1 MHHLNPTQFLPGW
14 LARLPTMTSFSRT
27 LAWMKRATRVD
38 IPFIRSVACA
48 RLASVADPDH
58 AHELLLVHGLISQHA
73 LGNVGHVV
81 ARRQK
86 IRENHLQCAPIQRMD
101 ARFSVHGAHVRG
113 CRFFRSVETR
123 PPRPV
128 ERLVASGHRW
138 RNTREWMC
146 VAVAREARELALL
159 SCGSCSELSVRQ
171 CLSPRSIICPH
182 FEMHY
187 KNFRESK
194 QNFFRETATL
204 HAGPLQCRGAR
215 GGSSG
220 E

>member
-1 MHHLNPTQFLPGW
+1 MHHFNPTQFLPGW

-38 IPFIRSVACA
+38 VPFIRSVACA
-48 RLASVADPDH
+48 RLAPVADPDR

-86 IRENHLQCAPIQRMD
+86 IWENHLQCAPIQRMD

-138 RNTREWMC
+138 RNTHRGLMD
-146 VAVAREARELALL
+146 
-159 SCGSCSELSVRQ
+159 VR
-171 CLSPRSIICPH
+171 R
-182 FEMHY
+182 
-187 KNFRESK
+187 
-194 QNFFRETATL
+194 
-204 HAGPLQCRGAR
+204 RGAR
-215 GGSSG
+215 RARGAREFALRHKVIVRVPLLSSHICPSVSVTVLICG
-220 E
+220 TVLQLFKMHLFFERPN

>member
-1 MHHLNPTQFLPGW
+1 MHHFNPTQFLPGW

-38 IPFIRSVACA
+38 VPFIRSVACA
-48 RLASVADPDH
+48 RLAPVADPDR

-86 IRENHLQCAPIQRMD
+86 IWENHLQCAPIQRMD

-128 ERLVASGHRW
+128 ERLVASGHLW
-138 RNTREWMC
+138 RNTHRGLMD
-146 VAVAREARELALL
+146 
-159 SCGSCSELSVRQ
+159 VR
-171 CLSPRSIICPH
+171 R
-182 FEMHY
+182 
-187 KNFRESK
+187 
-194 QNFFRETATL
+194 
-204 HAGPLQCRGAR
+204 RGAR
-215 GGSSG
+215 RARCARIRVASQSYSPCSSSFFSHLSVSVCDRAHLWNSASTLQNASIFRAAKLKLFS
-220 E
+220 

>member
-1 MHHLNPTQFLPGW
+1 MHHFNPTQFLPGW

-38 IPFIRSVACA
+38 VPFIRSVACA
-48 RLASVADPDH
+48 RLAPVADPDR

-86 IRENHLQCAPIQRMD
+86 IWENHLQCAPIQRMD

-138 RNTREWMC
+138 RNTHRGFNGTC
-146 VAVAREARELALL
+146 VAVARGA
-159 SCGSCSELSVRQ
+159 
-171 CLSPRSIICPH
+171 
-182 FEMHY
+182 
-187 KNFRESK
+187 
-194 QNFFRETATL
+194 
-204 HAGPLQCRGAR
+204 RGAR
-215 GGSSG
+215 EFALRRKVIVRVPLLFFHICPSVSVTVLICGTVLQLFKMHLFFVRPN
-220 E
+220 

>member
-1 MHHLNPTQFLPGW
+1 MHHFNPTQFIPGW
-14 LARLPTMTSFSRT
+14 LARLPTMTSFRRT

-38 IPFIRSVACA
+38 VPFIRSVACA
-48 RLASVADPDH
+48 RLAPVADPDR

-86 IRENHLQCAPIQRMD
+86 IWENHLQCAPIQRMD

-128 ERLVASGHRW
+128 ERLVASGHRCE
-138 RNTREWMC
+138 RGIVNISRRAPKFAKRLK
-146 VAVAREARELALL
+146 VA
-159 SCGSCSELSVRQ
+159 
-171 CLSPRSIICPH
+171 I
-182 FEMHY
+182 
-187 KNFRESK
+187 
-194 QNFFRETATL
+194 
-204 HAGPLQCRGAR
+204 
-215 GGSSG
+215 
-220 E
+220 